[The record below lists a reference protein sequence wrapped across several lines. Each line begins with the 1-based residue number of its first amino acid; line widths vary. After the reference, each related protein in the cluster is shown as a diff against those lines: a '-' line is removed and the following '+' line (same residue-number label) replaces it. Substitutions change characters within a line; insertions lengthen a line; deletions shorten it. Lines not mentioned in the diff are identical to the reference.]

1 MSSGSAADT
10 ANGRTQRRAG
20 MTYVVLSGKGG
31 VGKSTVSAALA
42 SALAAKGARTGLLDT
57 DLHGPSVCKM
67 LGLEEYRCAASDSDR
82 LEPAWLMDG
91 ALGVISVHF
100 LVGESDSPLIWRG
113 PLKHKL
119 ISQLVELTNWGDLDY
134 LIIDSPPG
142 TGDEP
147 LSAVQTAR
155 PDAAIVVTTPQDV
168 AAFDVRRS
176 IRFCERV
183 GVPVKGIVENM
194 SGFVCPHCGEV
205 TDIFGRGGGDTL
217 AQEMDV
223 TLLGSLPIDA
233 AMVEAADRGSLCT
246 LHQSESPAARGLGR
260 IVAALQ

>member
-1 MSSGSAADT
+1 MTDT
-10 ANGRTQRRAG
+10 STDKNAEEQRQRKAG
-20 MTYVVLSGKGG
+20 TTYVVLSGKGG

-42 SALAAKGARTGLLDT
+42 TTLAAQGARTGLLDT

-67 LGLEEYRCAASDSDR
+67 LGLEQFRCTGTSAEQ

-100 LVGESDSPLIWRG
+100 LVSESDSPLIWRG

-119 ISQLVELTNWGDLDY
+119 ISQLVELTNWDTLDY

-147 LSAVQTAR
+147 LSAVQTAK
-155 PDAAIVVTTPQDV
+155 PDAAIIVTTPQDV

-194 SGFVCPHCGEV
+194 SGFVCPHCGTV
-205 TDIFGRGGGDTL
+205 TEIFGRGAGEAL
-217 AQEMDV
+217 ARETGV
-223 TLLGSLPIDA
+223 PLLGSLPLDP
-233 AMVEAADRGSLCT
+233 AMVEAGDKGAMCE
-246 LHQSESPAARGLGR
+246 LHLSKSPAAQSLAKIAKELR
-260 IVAALQ
+260 